1 LFWKRKKA
9 SDIELPGDEEEHRTA
24 FRIRPVSDK
33 PIVLKVAGN
42 SFYLVNVSGTGCC
55 FRSTRFKEGNSAAG
69 TLTIPS
75 EDTVFPVSIHV
86 VSRQRDLCRCE
97 FSKISQPAQEMIH
110 AYVLEVQKKQIR
122 NR

>member
-1 LFWKRKKA
+1 MFWKRKKA
-9 SDIELPGDEEEHRTA
+9 SDIELPGEAEDHREA
-24 FRIRPVSDK
+24 YRIRPDNDR

-42 SFYLVNVSGTGCC
+42 SFYLVNISGTGCC
-55 FRSTRFKEGNSAAG
+55 FRCSRFNEGMTAAG

-75 EDTVFPVSIHV
+75 EDVVFPVSVHI

-97 FSKISQPAQEMIH
+97 FTRISVPAQEMIH
-110 AYVLEVQKKQIR
+110 AYVLEAQKKQIR

>member
-1 LFWKRKKA
+1 MFWKRKKA
-9 SDIELPGDEEEHRTA
+9 SDIELPGEEDEHRTA

-42 SFYLVNVSGTGCC
+42 SFYLVNVSGNGCC
-55 FRSTRFKEGNSAAG
+55 FRSTRFNEGATAAG

-75 EDTVFPVSIHV
+75 DDMVFPVSIRV

-97 FSKISQPAQEMIH
+97 FTKISEPAQEMIH
-110 AYVLEVQKKQIR
+110 AYVLEAQKKQIR
-122 NR
+122 NH